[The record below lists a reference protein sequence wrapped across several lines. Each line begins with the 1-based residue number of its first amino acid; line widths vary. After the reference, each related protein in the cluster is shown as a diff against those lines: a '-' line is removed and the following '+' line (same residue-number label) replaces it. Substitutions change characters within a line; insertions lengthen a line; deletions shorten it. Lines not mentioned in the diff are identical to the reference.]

1 MTYDNDFRSPP
12 RPGFT
17 LMETV
22 IAIGV
27 LAVLLTAFL
36 AVFAPAA
43 QGVRKAISIQ
53 EADRLAHTV
62 EKGLVTVRENET
74 YETGF
79 AKAFEFI
86 TDSASDDKSLVV
98 YQYRGDPSRL
108 RSDGTNEPFTGQ
120 GSAGDDFLVRP
131 ILRQK
136 SDQLLQDDL
145 RALEGRVYL
154 VKTTQL
160 VSDGSGNLVLGSPG
174 KISDPEGGGGSTA
187 ESFPEAVI
195 AFQAEFY
202 RIPTSSYEYIRSL
215 DPDELKNPMFTRNLA
230 VRR

>member
-1 MTYDNDFRSPP
+1 
-12 RPGFT
+12 
-17 LMETV
+17 METV

-62 EKGLVTVRENET
+62 EKELVTVRENEN
-74 YETGF
+74 YDTGF
-79 AKAFEFI
+79 EKAFEFI
-86 TDSASDDKSLVV
+86 TDSASENTALLV

-120 GSAGDDFLVRP
+120 GAAGEDFLVRP

-136 SDQLLQDDL
+136 SDQQLQDDL

-160 VSDGSGNLVLGSPG
+160 VNDGSGNLVLGSPG
-174 KISDPEGGGGSTA
+174 QISDPDGGGGSTA
-187 ESFPEAVI
+187 ASYPEAVI
-195 AFQAEFY
+195 AFEAEFY
-202 RIPTSSYEYIRSL
+202 RIPNNSYEYIRGL
-215 DPDELKNPMFTRNLA
+215 NPDELQNPMFTRNLA